1 MRGHPHTVV
10 ADSGGCP
17 NGDSLVALPNFAAR
31 ANSDAPLIPATVPP
45 ATNNELAPVSRKQS
59 SKLEK
64 KLKYEPT
71 FSQVL
76 LE

>member
-1 MRGHPHTVV
+1 MRGHPHAVV
-10 ADSGGCP
+10 ADSGGCS

-31 ANSDAPLIPATVPP
+31 VNSDASLIPATVPP

-64 KLKYEPT
+64 KLKYEPA

-76 LE
+76 RE